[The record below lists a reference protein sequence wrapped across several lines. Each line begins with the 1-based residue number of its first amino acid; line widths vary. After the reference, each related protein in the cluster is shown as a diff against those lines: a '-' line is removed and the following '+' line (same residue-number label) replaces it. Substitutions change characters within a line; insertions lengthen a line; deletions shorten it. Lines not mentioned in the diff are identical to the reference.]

1 MGFGN
6 AGDSSKRT
14 DAEHRA
20 CCRSARHQPRLCL
33 PTGEGWRPA
42 GDPPRREASPCPHGR
57 AASDGRRRGL
67 TGAVGRCWLQ
77 ADRLTDREVL
87 NRIATQPNRQKSER
101 CRPLGASM
109 ASGKGRHRIYGEG
122 REHEV
127 APA

>member
-1 MGFGN
+1 VLGISHAHAYQLVK
-6 AGDSSKRT
+6 AGDLPVIRLGAKRV
-14 DAEHRA
+14 RVP
-20 CCRSARHQPRLCL
+20 RSRCV
-33 PTGEGWRPA
+33 
-42 GDPPRREASPCPHGR
+42 
-57 AASDGRRRGL
+57 DGRRRGL

-101 CRPLGASM
+101 CRPLGASV